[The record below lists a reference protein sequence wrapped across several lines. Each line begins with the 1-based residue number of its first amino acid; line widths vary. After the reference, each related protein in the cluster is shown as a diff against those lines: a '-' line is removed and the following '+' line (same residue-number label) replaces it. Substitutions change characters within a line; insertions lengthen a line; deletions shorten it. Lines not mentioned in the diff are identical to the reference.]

1 MKTSPAQQH
10 LADALT
16 VLKRIQDNGKSVIKS
31 TELKRVQLSS
41 LVKNGFL
48 RQILKGW
55 YMPSRPDEQEGD
67 STPWFAA
74 MREFIAGYC
83 SERFGDNWH
92 VSPDLSLSLHAGS
105 TLLPKQVTVHSPLAK
120 NGTLSLP
127 NGCSLFDYK
136 VTDPISADKVT
147 MIGSLRVLMPETA
160 LIKAAPAFYRN
171 HSRDA
176 QIVLSGV
183 RDVSTLLRE
192 LLEGGHS
199 TIAGRLAGALRAVG
213 RTEHADQILAT
224 MRSAGYMVTESN
236 PFAELLPM
244 SLLTRNDSRHALR
257 IRLMWHEMRQSVL
270 ELFPQEPGTPDDIDL
285 FMSRIEEQYQLDAYH
300 SLSIE
305 GYRVTDEL
313 IRRVSRGDWNP
324 ENTREDSEARNA
336 MAARGYWLAHNEV
349 MATIR
354 RIFSGTNPGTAFR
367 SDHSAWYRGLFSPS
381 VDAGILLAADL
392 AGYRNAQVYIR
403 NAAHVPPSKEAVREM
418 MPELSDLLEAE
429 SSSAVRGVLGHF
441 IFVYIHPYMDG
452 NGRIGRFLMNAM
464 LASGGFSWTIIPVE
478 RRKEYMAALDAA
490 SFGGDIRPFAA
501 FVRSCRV
508 D

>member
-10 LADALT
+10 LAAALT
-16 VLKRIQDNGKSVIKS
+16 VLKSLQDNGKSVIKS
-31 TELKRVQLSS
+31 TDLKRVQLSL

-55 YMPSRPDEQEGD
+55 YMPSRPGEQVGD

-83 SERFGDNWH
+83 TERFGDNWH
-92 VSPDLSLSLHAGS
+92 VSPDVSLSLHAGS
-105 TLLPKQVTVHSPLAK
+105 TLLPKQVTIHSPLAK

-127 NGCSLFDYK
+127 NNCSLFDYK
-136 VTDPISADKVT
+136 VAEAMPADNVT
-147 MIGSLRVLMPETA
+147 MIGSLRVLIPENA
-160 LIKAAPAFYRN
+160 LIKALPSFYR
-171 HSRDA
+171 HHPRDA

-183 RDVSTLLRE
+183 RDVSTLLRK

-213 RTEHADQILAT
+213 RTESAEQILAT
-224 MRSAGYMVTESN
+224 MRSAGYMVMETN

-244 SLLTRNDSRHALR
+244 QLLTCSNSRNALR
-257 IRLMWHEMRQSVL
+257 IRLMWHEMRQPVL
-270 ELFPQEPGTPDDIDL
+270 ELFPQEPGMPADIDL

-313 IRRVSRGDWNP
+313 IRRVSGGDWNP
-324 ENTREDSEARNA
+324 EKSLEDSEARNA

-349 MATIR
+349 MTTIR
-354 RIFSGTNPGTAFR
+354 RIFSGTNPGAAFR

-381 VDAGILLAADL
+381 VDAGILSAVDL

-403 NAAHVPPSKEAVREM
+403 NAAHVPPSKEGVREM
-418 MPELSDLLEAE
+418 MPELCDLLETE
-429 SSSAVRGVLGHF
+429 SSAAVRGVLGHF

-478 RRKEYMAALDAA
+478 RRRDYMEALDAA

-508 D
+508 E

>member
-1 MKTSPAQQH
+1 
-10 LADALT
+10 
-16 VLKRIQDNGKSVIKS
+16 
-31 TELKRVQLSS
+31 
-41 LVKNGFL
+41 VKNGL
-48 RQILKGW
+48 LKQILKGW

-67 STPWFAA
+67 STPWYAA

-83 SERFGDNWH
+83 TERFGDNWH

-127 NGCSLFDYK
+127 SGCSLFDYK
-136 VTDPISADKVT
+136 VMEPMTTDKVT

-160 LIKAAPAFYRN
+160 LIKAPPAFYRN
-171 HSRDA
+171 HARDA
-176 QIVLSGV
+176 QIVLTGV

-199 TIAGRLAGALRAVG
+199 TIACRLAGALRAVG
-213 RTEHADQILAT
+213 STEHADQILAT

-236 PFAELLPM
+236 PFAEHLPM
-244 SLLTRNDSRHALR
+244 SLLTRSDSRYALR
-257 IRLMWHEMRQSVL
+257 IRLMWYEMRQTVL
-270 ELFPQEPGTPDDIDL
+270 ELFPQEPGIPVDIKL

-324 ENTREDSEARNA
+324 EKSRKDSEARNA

-349 MATIR
+349 MSTIR
-354 RIFSGTNPGTAFR
+354 RISSGTNPGTAFR
-367 SDHSAWYRGLFSPS
+367 SDHAAWYRSLFSPS
-381 VDAGILLAADL
+381 VDAGILSAADL

-418 MPELSDLLEAE
+418 MPELSGLLETE

-452 NGRIGRFLMNAM
+452 NGRIGRFLMNTM

-478 RRKEYMAALDAA
+478 RRREYMEALDAA
-490 SFGGDIRPFAA
+490 SFGGDIRQFAT
-501 FVRSCRV
+501 FVRSCLV

>member
-16 VLKRIQDNGKSVIKS
+16 VLKRMQDNGKSVIKS
-31 TELKRVQLSS
+31 TDLKRVQLSS

-136 VTDPISADKVT
+136 VSESMPADKVT
-147 MIGSLRVLMPETA
+147 MIGSLRVLMPEA
-160 LIKAAPAFYRN
+160 SLIKAPPSFYRN

-192 LLEGGHS
+192 LLERGHS

-244 SLLTRNDSRHALR
+244 NLLTHSDSRHALR
-257 IRLMWHEMRQSVL
+257 IRLMWYEMRQSVL

-285 FMSRIEEQYQLDAYH
+285 FISRIEEQYQLDAYH

-313 IRRVSRGDWNP
+313 IRMVSRGDWNP
-324 ENTREDSEARNA
+324 EKIREDSEARNA

-354 RIFSGTNPGTAFR
+354 RIFSGTNPGMAFR

-381 VDAGILLAADL
+381 VDAGILSAVDL
-392 AGYRNAQVYIR
+392 AGYR

-418 MPELSDLLEAE
+418 MPELCALLEAE

-478 RRKEYMAALDAA
+478 RRREYMEALDAA
-490 SFGGDIRPFAA
+490 SYGGDIRPFAA